1 MLQSTFADLQHLSQ
15 SSWKKLSIMR
25 FDTSWHQVVVLMCL
39 THIWFVSWSH
49 YPPHLS
55 ILSCLSP
62 TILINKS
69 GRKAK
74 MKLKWNWM
82 KIGKSNSPPF
92 FSRGQVPFWTDTR
105 YTDRGQSLWSCK
117 CHHMPIIVF
126 QAASSTWNYSDIW
139 LRLRSPCCL
148 LPGLSACYARCN
160 QLLWHKWL
168 SRPSAPSML
177 NTKFKLF
184 TQ

>member
-1 MLQSTFADLQHLSQ
+1 
-15 SSWKKLSIMR
+15 MR

-92 FSRGQVPFWTDTR
+92 FPEVRFLSELTRDILIEDNLSGRANVITCPSLFSKRLRPPETTVTFGWGSDRPAVFCQAYRHATLVATNYCDTSDFHDLVRPACWT
-105 YTDRGQSLWSCK
+105 LNL
-117 CHHMPIIVF
+117 
-126 QAASSTWNYSDIW
+126 NYSPSKSLIDSS
-139 LRLRSPCCL
+139 LAVCL
-148 LPGLSACYARCN
+148 AE
-160 QLLWHKWL
+160 
-168 SRPSAPSML
+168 
-177 NTKFKLF
+177 
-184 TQ
+184 